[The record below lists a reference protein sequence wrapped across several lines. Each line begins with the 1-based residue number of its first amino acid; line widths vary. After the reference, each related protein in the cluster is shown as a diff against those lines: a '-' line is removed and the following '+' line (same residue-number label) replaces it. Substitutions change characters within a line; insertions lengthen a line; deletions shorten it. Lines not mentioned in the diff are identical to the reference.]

1 MQEGPLPQIGPK
13 IPQPLPPAMNMTFTP
28 DDRMI
33 SIIASD
39 YKLIQIMSRFGI
51 KVGFGDK
58 TVAEVCRLYDVD
70 CSTFLTVVNFTV
82 NGFSTFDPSMSL
94 SPASLMLYLRQSHAY
109 FLDFFLPSIR
119 RKLLDGIKMRASDVS
134 FLILKFFDEY
144 TLEVRTHM
152 EYEEKTV
159 FGYITALLSGS
170 RSPGY
175 AIATYSH
182 HHEQVGAKLKELKS
196 LIIRYC
202 PEDADAN
209 LLNDAL
215 YDIYRC
221 EQELEN
227 HCMVEDCLL
236 VPLIMKLEADLE
248 SEGSSGD
255 KNIRKE

>member
-13 IPQPLPPAMNMTFTP
+13 IPQPLLPAMNMTFTP

-58 TVAEVCRLYDVD
+58 
-70 CSTFLTVVNFTV
+70 TV

>member
-13 IPQPLPPAMNMTFTP
+13 IPQPLLPAMNMTFTP

-39 YKLIQIMSRFGI
+39 YKLIQIMSRF
-51 KVGFGDK
+51 
-58 TVAEVCRLYDVD
+58 
-70 CSTFLTVVNFTV
+70 STKLVNFTV

-227 HCMVEDCLL
+227 HCMVEACLL
-236 VPLIMKLEADLE
+236 VPLIMKLEADLG
-248 SEGSSGD
+248 SEGSRGT
-255 KNIRKE
+255 RT